1 LKHSKDPHVHYLLPK
16 LSFLYLL
23 ALLANLNAL
32 NKRNDIVDD
41 DGNHKSAFVAANL
54 ICRGLPSLKLE
65 PRMDSNYPTY
75 KIFILNILETGISY
89 HGSKFLLY
97 KEGKI
102 QVRGY

>member
-1 LKHSKDPHVHYLLPK
+1 MLMFIIFLPK
-16 LSFLYLL
+16 LSVLYLL

-41 DGNHKSAFVAANL
+41 DDGNHKSAFVATNL

-97 KEGKI
+97 KEGKF
-102 QVRGY
+102 QVR